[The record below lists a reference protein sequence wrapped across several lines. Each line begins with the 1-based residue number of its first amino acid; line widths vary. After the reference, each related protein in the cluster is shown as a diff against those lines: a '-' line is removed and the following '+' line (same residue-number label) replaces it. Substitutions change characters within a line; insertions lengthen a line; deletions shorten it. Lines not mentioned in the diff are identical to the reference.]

1 MVAKFRAKVIVSQK
15 FSAHTIDNLN
25 ARDRHSIH
33 FRRIDLSRTVQYAVA
48 SVVDG
53 AIKQD
58 IQTANRFFAQIVGII
73 VDEIH
78 LVLSAYEVIAW
89 KFT

>member
-15 FSAHTIDNLN
+15 FSAHSIDNLN
-25 ARDRHSIH
+25 ARNRHSVH
-33 FRRIDLSRTVQYAVA
+33 FRRIDLCRTIQYAVA

-53 AIKQD
+53 TIEQD

-78 LVLSAYEVIAW
+78 FVLSAYEIIA
-89 KFT
+89 